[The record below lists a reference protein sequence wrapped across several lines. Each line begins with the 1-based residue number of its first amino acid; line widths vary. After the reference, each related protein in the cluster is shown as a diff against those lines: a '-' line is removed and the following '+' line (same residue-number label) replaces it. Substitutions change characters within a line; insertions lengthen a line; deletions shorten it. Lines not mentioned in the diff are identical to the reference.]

1 MKSRLTNIYIIIF
14 LSILQAGIILP
25 SENLDNWEI
34 LNDNEIWIGWKH
46 VNEFDWCRAIA
57 ILDAPIADIRKIIED
72 KENYPQIFKRI
83 ESVKIITDEIVYI
96 ALDMPFP
103 FSGRDYVVKYIQE
116 HELDD
121 FIYRFYAVNHPDV
134 PSKSK
139 YVRLV
144 HSVGEWRLKSLDSN
158 FTEISYTWN
167 GELLGDFP
175 DWALTR
181 AWKQQGLEV
190 INWLQEAV
198 DK

>member
-1 MKSRLTNIYIIIF
+1 MKIYSIHFLIILNIIF
-14 LSILQAGIILP
+14 SAELIPPSLDANWNILQDSPVWVGW
-25 SENLDNWEI
+25 LD
-34 LNDNEIWIGWKH
+34 DGQ
-46 VNEFDWCRAIA
+46 FQWCRASSTISA
-57 ILDAPIADIRKIIED
+57 SIEEVQNIIED
-72 KENYPQIFKRI
+72 KKNYPNVFKRI
-83 ESVKIITDEIVYI
+83 DEIQILTDEIVYI

-144 HSVGEWRLKSLDSN
+144 HSAGEWRLKSLDSN